1 MTQVRHLSLMSDY
14 DEDSTNMSEY
24 ILTMNKR
31 TGRKVVGPTRSQ
43 KILSEKIKL
52 LRDEKGVTVANLSKA
67 AGLGR
72 RVIYDMI
79 DMKHAA
85 QVDSLDAIAEALVVG
100 AWTLLYP
107 DADAESLEIITVFN
121 NSDEVGKEIIRAAL
135 MAAKHR
141 LARRL
146 GDENVEAGN
155 QSSTNHG

>member
-1 MTQVRHLSLMSDY
+1 MNAYDTHSTYVSD
-14 DEDSTNMSEY
+14 Y

-67 AGLGR
+67 SGLGR

-100 AWTLLYP
+100 AWSLLYP
-107 DADAESLEIITVFN
+107 DADAETLEIITVFN
-121 NSDEVGKEIIRAAL
+121 SSDTIGKEIFRAAL
-135 MAAKHR
+135 LSCKER
-141 LARRL
+141 LSRRL
-146 GDENVEAGN
+146 GGENVEAGN
-155 QSSTNHG
+155 QSSTNHR